1 MGTIKALVEHKKYS
15 AITEY
20 ANVLH
25 GKDNL
30 IVSEYGGANVRLYK
44 DNDKVRILCPK
55 KIDTVQEGY
64 LANAIANG
72 SVFDDADEID
82 RNASVIE
89 RTTLPY
95 DAMVNGGKEPPTNL
109 KPMIAIVVGR
119 MGDDGSFGVP
129 DADRMNGVNFVKDA
143 TAANA
148 NGEKVNRVVDNYLEK
163 DDGGFY
169 TPEIGKNISG
179 LNKELDDVNSTDPG
193 DVVTDDDTV
202 DSYDG
207 YDMDAFERDPD
218 TADDNEPADD
228 SDAGDSEDASSP
240 DENNDEEDQ
249 LDVDNGEEEANND
262 EEGEPGEVPDG
273 DEPEDD
279 EDYEEGEDLD
289 SDNPYEV
296 DECGNCIP
304 NNKAVVQEEDEY
316 VEESLKV
323 SREDMKGE
331 FMKKSPDGTYHSGS
345 KKPKEKKPA
354 LKITGDKI
362 SAKSE
367 DLKNAMTGDFIRCV
381 DKDGKI
387 KMIKVTVGK
396 SLIDKNDNV
405 IINITEDSARITV
418 APENNK
424 SEEKKAPT
432 KKKVI
437 KKTPFGPIATWVY
450 EYANGEVFDE
460 AVFVQEE
467 DGEAAE
473 AAEAEQM
480 GEDVGEAEA
489 VEEEDRITE
498 NERTEVEEAAT
509 FDQNIKGATETN
521 TMTPTPVP
529 MSAETKSILNNQTH
543 HQEGFFSKQPKKL
556 KPIGR
561 DVVAYITCE
570 MNDIHSSNDQAM
582 LAGYTCSKIE
592 LVDWYI
598 TVLDTQDPKYI
609 VPHTRQYLITMKAQ
623 LESLL
628 TQILKI
634 RPINRSEQIWRVNYP
649 MA

>member
-1 MGTIKALVEHKKYS
+1 MNSIAMDTIKALVEHKKYD

-44 DNDKVRILCPK
+44 DAKNNAHILCPK
-55 KIDTVQEGY
+55 KMNTVQEGY

-72 SVFDDADEID
+72 TVFDDADEID

-119 MGDDGSFGVP
+119 MGDDGSFGVT
-129 DADRMNGVNFVKDA
+129 DADRTNGINFVKDA

-163 DDGGFY
+163 DDEGFY

-179 LNKELDDVNSTDPG
+179 LNRELDDVNSTDPG

-207 YDMDAFERDPD
+207 YDMDAIERDPD
-218 TADDNEPADD
+218 TADDNEPVNND
-228 SDAGDSEDASSP
+228 DAGDSEDASSP
-240 DENNDEEDQ
+240 DENNDADDQ
-249 LDVDNGEEEANND
+249 LDIDNGEDEANND
-262 EEGEPGEVPDG
+262 EEGDPGEVPDG
-273 DEPEDD
+273 DEVEDA

-289 SDNPYEV
+289 SDDPAEV

-304 NNKAVVQEEDEY
+304 SNKSVVQEEDTEY

-331 FMKKSPDGTYHSGS
+331 FMKKAPDGSYHSGS

-396 SLIDKNDNV
+396 SLIDKNDKV
-405 IINITEDSARITV
+405 VINITEDSARITV
-418 APENNK
+418 APEDNK
-424 SEEKKAPT
+424 GEEKKAPT

-437 KKTPFGPIATWVY
+437 KKTPFGPVATWVY

-480 GEDVGEAEA
+480 GEDVGE
-489 VEEEDRITE
+489 TE
-498 NERTEVEEAAT
+498 T
-509 FDQNIKGATETN
+509 ATEACEPP
-521 TMTPTPVP
+521 TMPKGNDLPVKTSP
-529 MSAETKSILNNQTH
+529 MT
-543 HQEGFFSKQPKKL
+543 HQEGFLTKKPKKL

-609 VPHTRQYLITMKAQ
+609 VPHTRQYLVTMKAQ

-628 TQILKI
+628 TQILRI

-649 MA
+649 TA

>member
-1 MGTIKALVEHKKYS
+1 MNSIVMDTIKALVEHKKYS

-30 IVSEYGGANVRLYK
+30 IVSEYGGANVRIYK
-44 DNDKVRILCPK
+44 DNDKVCILCPK
-55 KIDTVQEGY
+55 KINTVQEGY

-95 DAMVNGGKEPPTNL
+95 DAMVNGGKEPPMNL

-119 MGDDGSFGVP
+119 MGDDGSFGVT

-179 LNKELDDVNSTDPG
+179 LNRELGDVNSTDPG

-207 YDMDAFERDPD
+207 YDMDAIERDPD
-218 TADDNEPADD
+218 TADDNEPV
-228 SDAGDSEDASSP
+228 EDP
-240 DENNDEEDQ
+240 TEDPVEEP
-249 LDVDNGEEEANND
+249 VEEPMD
-262 EEGEPGEVPDG
+262 EEGESDDNDNDVD
-273 DEPEDD
+273 DSDDDVPEDN
-279 EDYEEGEDLD
+279 EEITEE
-289 SDNPYEV
+289 PIEEPV
-296 DECGNCIP
+296 EECGNNCTP
-304 NNKAVVQEEDEY
+304 NNKAVVQEEDTEY

-437 KKTPFGPIATWVY
+437 KKTPFGPVATWVY

-489 VEEEDRITE
+489 TTE
-498 NERTEVEEAAT
+498 GCDPPNLP
-509 FDQNIKGATETN
+509 KGNDLPVKN
-521 TMTPTPVP
+521 TTPMT
-529 MSAETKSILNNQTH
+529 
-543 HQEGFFSKQPKKL
+543 HQEGFFTKQPKKL